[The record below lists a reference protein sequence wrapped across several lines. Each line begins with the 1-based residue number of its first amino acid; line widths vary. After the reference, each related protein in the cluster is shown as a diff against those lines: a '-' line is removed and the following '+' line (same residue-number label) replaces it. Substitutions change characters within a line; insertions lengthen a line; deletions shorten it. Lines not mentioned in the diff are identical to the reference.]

1 MKKIFLLISMIAIS
15 SLCLYAQ
22 KKDVVVNKQTTNGIE
37 YYSMRKGTTV
47 GCMDLQ
53 KKVIIPL
60 SRGYESVYPQKLKD
74 NYPLTYQVKKN
85 GFAGICD
92 ASGKEILSP
101 RKGYLRA
108 YYTQSKN
115 GLGYIAITGKDN
127 KKGVCDLTGN
137 EIIAPKYESVI
148 YMENGFR
155 VKESGASSYTDT
167 GVLLTVNNVPS
178 KKESIKETVQHQPVA
193 EDSIKVRK
201 VDYKGYEYYVLEKGK
216 YQGCMDSKKNVII
229 PLSRE
234 YELAYLVECEGIRY
248 YIVEKGK
255 NSGICDASGK
265 EIISPKQGYSFACL
279 VNNSDNFYYSVEK
292 GGKNGACDMSGKEVI
307 TPKYYSVI
315 YNLEGFSVKD
325 SENSEYRETGVML
338 NSRGIASNNVVNRL
352 KQVEDDGFVW
362 YKLYKNGIYGAEN
375 ANGKTLIPLSRNYTE
390 IYYWDGKE
398 GKKGY
403 FECTVGDKEGV
414 CTIDGAEII
423 PPKYDGVIYSGKYGF
438 SARRNKDENF
448 KDLNIILAD
457 NGLVQKKTNPTR
469 QYVAQNNSSS
479 QSYSHN
485 HNHSHSA
492 NSGSTPKAQRIH
504 EMNGYT
510 DIIPQANGTK
520 LMITHQI
527 CFHCKGLRMCS
538 VCGGRGGIIHPFL
551 GTYIPCTNCMSSGSC
566 KYCRG
571 TGEQVFQSVV
581 DGQGNGYG
589 VDMNG
594 NVVTTGGSGGYSGSS
609 SKRSS
614 SSSNNRKKDYIEVI
628 EYSPNYTGQDN
639 SEWCD
644 ICKKIAPA
652 HKHIKK

>member
-229 PLSRE
+229 P
-234 YELAYLVECEGIRY
+234 
-248 YIVEKGK
+248 
-255 NSGICDASGK
+255 
-265 EIISPKQGYSFACL
+265 PMF
-279 VNNSDNFYYSVEK
+279 
-292 GGKNGACDMSGKEVI
+292 
-307 TPKYYSVI
+307 P
-315 YNLEGFSVKD
+315 
-325 SENSEYRETGVML
+325 
-338 NSRGIASNNVVNRL
+338 
-352 KQVEDDGFVW
+352 
-362 YKLYKNGIYGAEN
+362 
-375 ANGKTLIPLSRNYTE
+375 
-390 IYYWDGKE
+390 
-398 GKKGY
+398 
-403 FECTVGDKEGV
+403 
-414 CTIDGAEII
+414 
-423 PPKYDGVIYSGKYGF
+423 
-438 SARRNKDENF
+438 
-448 KDLNIILAD
+448 
-457 NGLVQKKTNPTR
+457 
-469 QYVAQNNSSS
+469 
-479 QSYSHN
+479 
-485 HNHSHSA
+485 
-492 NSGSTPKAQRIH
+492 
-504 EMNGYT
+504 
-510 DIIPQANGTK
+510 
-520 LMITHQI
+520 
-527 CFHCKGLRMCS
+527 
-538 VCGGRGGIIHPFL
+538 
-551 GTYIPCTNCMSSGSC
+551 
-566 KYCRG
+566 
-571 TGEQVFQSVV
+571 
-581 DGQGNGYG
+581 
-589 VDMNG
+589 
-594 NVVTTGGSGGYSGSS
+594 
-609 SKRSS
+609 
-614 SSSNNRKKDYIEVI
+614 
-628 EYSPNYTGQDN
+628 
-639 SEWCD
+639 
-644 ICKKIAPA
+644 
-652 HKHIKK
+652 